1 MKFRYLLILFLL
13 LLVSESGICQ
23 VKEKDPDA
31 DLMGKVQATPSNLE
45 FAKFEIN
52 DIKRRGI
59 IIRLKTNKDRIAAY
73 KKAGNTKV
81 AMKMEQEAKETN
93 LQLMDAFISHWTY
106 CPVYFMESQNT
117 NTLLLHDSLIAK
129 SYDLKKDTVIYMNH
143 DSAYFI
149 DYGVLMANEPPSDN
163 TNFKDLNKTEES
175 NNPISEGCLVVKD
188 GRSNQL
194 QHPFPY
200 FTKVSFMNIGK
211 AGSSVNG
218 ENISFS
224 PTTAATLVRLYS
236 LDGKTK
242 EQKDSLSR
250 IQTQSFDYIIKYH
263 SKSVYQNSVIRL
275 NNKFIAYYCTRLDK
289 DKDILCN
296 NDPYYWWQRNPNIRY
311 IVSLP
316 KLEKELKVNSY
327 EEPKFTK

>member
-129 SYDLKKDTVIYMNH
+129 SYDLKKDT
-143 DSAYFI
+143 D
-149 DYGVLMANEPPSDN
+149 
-163 TNFKDLNKTEES
+163 
-175 NNPISEGCLVVKD
+175 
-188 GRSNQL
+188 
-194 QHPFPY
+194 
-200 FTKVSFMNIGK
+200 
-211 AGSSVNG
+211 
-218 ENISFS
+218 
-224 PTTAATLVRLYS
+224 
-236 LDGKTK
+236 
-242 EQKDSLSR
+242 
-250 IQTQSFDYIIKYH
+250 
-263 SKSVYQNSVIRL
+263 
-275 NNKFIAYYCTRLDK
+275 
-289 DKDILCN
+289 
-296 NDPYYWWQRNPNIRY
+296 
-311 IVSLP
+311 
-316 KLEKELKVNSY
+316 
-327 EEPKFTK
+327 